1 MKNHSRQGQ
10 GTTGFT
16 LVELLVVIAII
27 GLLAALLMPTLGIAR
42 RKARAAGCLNN
53 LRQLGLAV
61 QMYTDDSGGRLTGL
75 SGIFPTWNTSGTGTQ
90 AWTELLFPYVKDTK
104 IYIDPDRPS

>member
-1 MKNHSRQGQ
+1 MP
-10 GTTGFT
+10 
-16 LVELLVVIAII
+16 
-27 GLLAALLMPTLGIAR
+27 ALGAAR

-61 QMYTDDSGGRLTGL
+61 RRYTDDSGGQLAAL

-90 AWTELLFPYVKDTK
+90 AWTELLFPYVKDTR
-104 IYIDPDRPS
+104 IYIDPDRPSWMPELPVAYYLNLLPAYVEAGSPGTGIYAL